1 MGKFIEKNGRSL
13 MKEVTKEHL
22 LSAQSIFKFVKTSKY
37 YTSTFDIIRKNDH
50 TVLEIVRISH
60 CSRYLS
66 KPEVKSVTVIVR
78 GNDEEYIN
86 SENERSD
93 RIEVFEFLHELKL
106 DYYGVVKIFNEGVK
120 IGNKDYL
127 STIVPFEFRE
137 AKKMKL
143 YKNVSSEDLEK
154 ILKEGILPISK
165 TGNDNWEGNRRANNS
180 TEVVYLFNP
189 TSDVTSFTQYGDVVL
204 EVEVE
209 AYRNEIAPNDSNRGQ
224 YEEYIVAEVKP
235 EEIVG
240 VRYE

>member
-13 MKEVTKEHL
+13 MTDVTKEYL
-22 LSAQSIFKFVKTSKY
+22 LRAQSIFKFVKASRY
-37 YTSTFDIIRKNDH
+37 YTTTFDIIRKNDH

-66 KPEVKSVTVIVR
+66 KPEVKTVTVIVR
-78 GNDEEYIN
+78 GNDEEYVN
-86 SENERSD
+86 SEYERND
-93 RIEVFEFLHELKL
+93 RIYVFEFLHELKL
-106 DYYGVVKIFNEGVK
+106 DYYGVAKIFNEGVK
-120 IGNKDYL
+120 IGDKDYS

-189 TSDVTSFTQYGDVVL
+189 TSDITSFTQYGDVVL

-209 AYRNEIAPNDSNRGQ
+209 AYRNEIAPNDSNCGQ

-235 EEIVG
+235 EQIIG
-240 VRYE
+240 VRHE

>member
-1 MGKFIEKNGRSL
+1 MGKFIEKNGSYIIIEPS
-13 MKEVTKEHL
+13 KQEL
-22 LSAQSIFKFVKTSKY
+22 LSNVSCARYVKSSISRTL
-37 YTSTFDIIRKNDH
+37 TFDILRYNDRV
-50 TVLEIVRISH
+50 VLEIIKINHHNRFLDKPAVRE
-60 CSRYLS
+60 LS
-66 KPEVKSVTVIVR
+66 VVIK
-78 GNDEEYIN
+78 GDSEEYIN
-86 SENERSD
+86 TEYEWSD

-106 DYYGVVKIFNEGVK
+106 DYYGVAKIFNEGVK
-120 IGNKDYL
+120 IGDKDYS

-189 TSDVTSFTQYGDVVL
+189 TTDVTSFTQYGDVVL

-224 YEEYIVAEVKP
+224 YEEYIVAGVKP
-235 EEIVG
+235 EQIIG
-240 VRYE
+240 VRHE

>member
-1 MGKFIEKNGRSL
+1 MGKFIDKNGRSL
-13 MKEVTKEHL
+13 MVDVTKEHL
-22 LSAQSIFKFVKTSKY
+22 LRAQSIFKFVKASRY
-37 YTSTFDIIRKNDH
+37 YTTTFDIIRKNDH

-66 KPEVKSVTVIVR
+66 TPEVTTATVIVR
-78 GNDEEYIN
+78 GNDEEYVN
-86 SENERSD
+86 SEYEQND
-93 RIEVFEFLHELKL
+93 RIYVFEFLHELKL

-120 IGNKDYL
+120 IGDKDYS

-180 TEVVYLFNP
+180 AEVVYLFNP
-189 TSDVTSFTQYGDVVL
+189 TSEVKSFSQYGDVVL

-240 VRYE
+240 VVYE

>member
-1 MGKFIEKNGRSL
+1 MGKFIDKNGRSL
-13 MKEVTKEHL
+13 MIDVTKEYL
-22 LSAQSIFKFVKTSKY
+22 LRAQSIFKFVKTSKY

-50 TVLEIVRISH
+50 TVLEIVSISH

-66 KPEVKSVTVIVR
+66 KPEVKMVTVIVR
-78 GNDEEYIN
+78 GNDEEYVN
-86 SENERSD
+86 SEYEQND
-93 RIEVFEFLHELKL
+93 RITVFEFLHELKL

-120 IGNKDYL
+120 IGDKDYS

-189 TSDVTSFTQYGDVVL
+189 TSEVKSFTQYGDVVL

-235 EEIVG
+235 EQIIG
-240 VRYE
+240 VRHE

>member
-1 MGKFIEKNGRSL
+1 
-13 MKEVTKEHL
+13 MKELTKEEL
-22 LSAQSIFKFVKTSKY
+22 LRAQGDKEFVQHDDRRNIDITRVFNIIENEDSVDLKVTSIYHPNFYRT
-37 YTSTFDIIRKNDH
+37 
-50 TVLEIVRISH
+50 
-60 CSRYLS
+60 
-66 KPEVKSVTVIVR
+66 
-78 GNDEEYIN
+78 EEYQKEMVVTIKGDVEEYN
-86 SENERSD
+86 NPED
-93 RIEVFEFLHELKL
+93 DKLEVFYFLHELRL
-106 DYYGVVKIFNEGVK
+106 NHLNVVKIFDNGVK
-120 IGNKDYL
+120 VDNKDYS

-143 YKNVSSEDLEK
+143 YKNVSSDDLEK

-235 EEIVG
+235 EQIIG
-240 VRYE
+240 VRHE

>member
-1 MGKFIEKNGRSL
+1 
-13 MKEVTKEHL
+13 MKELTKEQL
-22 LSAQSIFKFVKTSKY
+22 LRAQGDKEFVKHDDRRGVDTTRVFKIIDNNDSVDLKMITIYHPNFYRSETSEKEIVVRIKGNVEEY
-37 YTSTFDIIRKNDH
+37 NNPEDDK
-50 TVLEIVRISH
+50 LEIF
-60 CSRYLS
+60 Y
-66 KPEVKSVTVIVR
+66 
-78 GNDEEYIN
+78 
-86 SENERSD
+86 
-93 RIEVFEFLHELKL
+93 FLHELRL
-106 DYYGVVKIFNEGVK
+106 NHYDVVRIFDNGVK
-120 IGNKDYL
+120 VDDKNYS

-189 TSDVTSFTQYGDVVL
+189 TSEVKSFTQYGDVVL

-224 YEEYIVAEVKP
+224 YEEYIVTEVKP
-235 EEIVG
+235 EEIIG

>member
-13 MKEVTKEHL
+13 MKEVTKERL
-22 LSAQSIFKFVKTSKY
+22 LRAQSIFKFVKASRY
-37 YTSTFDIIRKNDH
+37 YTTTFDIIRKNDH
-50 TVLEIVRISH
+50 TVLEMVSISH

-66 KPEVKSVTVIVR
+66 KPEVKMVTVIVR

-86 SENERSD
+86 SENEWSD
-93 RIEVFEFLHELKL
+93 RIDVFEFLHELKL
-106 DYYGVVKIFNEGVK
+106 DYYGVTKIFNGGVK
-120 IGNKDYL
+120 IGDKDYS

-137 AKKMKL
+137 SKKMKL

-189 TSDVTSFTQYGDVVL
+189 TTDGTSFTQYGDVVL

>member
-1 MGKFIEKNGRSL
+1 MGNYIKKDGRYILIEP
-13 MKEVTKEHL
+13 TKQEI
-22 LSAQSIFKFVKTSKY
+22 LSSALCARYVKSSRYETL
-37 YTSTFDIIRKNDH
+37 TFDI
-50 TVLEIVRISH
+50 
-60 CSRYLS
+60 SRYNDKVVLDIVKITHNNRFLD
-66 KPEVKSVTVIVR
+66 KPAVREVTVVIK
-78 GNDEEYIN
+78 GDSEEYIN
-86 SENERSD
+86 SESEWSD
-93 RIEVFEFLHELKL
+93 RIDVFEFLHELKL
-106 DYYGVVKIFNEGVK
+106 DYYGVAKIFNEGVK
-120 IGNKDYL
+120 IGDKDYS

-165 TGNDNWEGNRRANNS
+165 TGNDNWEGSRRANNS

-189 TSDVTSFTQYGDVVL
+189 TSEVKSFSQYGDVVL

-235 EEIVG
+235 EQIIG
-240 VRYE
+240 VKHE

>member
-1 MGKFIEKNGRSL
+1 MGKFIEKNGRYIVI
-13 MKEVTKEHL
+13 EPTKQEL
-22 LSAQSIFKFVKTSKY
+22 LDSVPCKRYVKSSRYETL
-37 YTSTFDIIRKNDH
+37 TFDIKRYSEKV
-50 TVLEIVRISH
+50 VLEMIQIIHLNRLLDKPAVRG
-60 CSRYLS
+60 
-66 KPEVKSVTVIVR
+66 VTVVIK
-78 GNDEEYIN
+78 GDSEEYIN
-86 SENERSD
+86 TEYEWSD
-93 RIEVFEFLHELKL
+93 RIDIFEFLHELKL
-106 DYYGVVKIFNEGVK
+106 DYYGVAKIFNEGVK
-120 IGNKDYL
+120 IGDKNYL

-143 YKNVSSEDLEK
+143 YKNVSSEDLDK

-189 TSDVTSFTQYGDVVL
+189 TSEVKSFTQYGDVVL

-209 AYRNEIAPNDSNRGQ
+209 AYRNEIASNDSNRGQ

-240 VRYE
+240 VRHE

>member
-1 MGKFIEKNGRSL
+1 MAKFIEKNGKSL

-22 LSAQSIFKFVKTSKY
+22 LRAQSIFKFVKTSKY
-37 YTSTFDIIRKNDH
+37 YTTTFDIIRKNDH

-66 KPEVKSVTVIVR
+66 TPEVTTATVIVR
-78 GNDEEYIN
+78 GNDEEYVN
-86 SENERSD
+86 SEYEQND
-93 RIEVFEFLHELKL
+93 RIYVFEFLHELKL

-120 IGNKDYL
+120 IGDKDYS

-189 TSDVTSFTQYGDVVL
+189 TSEVKSFTQYGDVVL

-209 AYRNEIAPNDSNRGQ
+209 AYRNEIAPNDSNRGM

-240 VRYE
+240 VRHE

>member
-1 MGKFIEKNGRSL
+1 MGKFIDKNGRSL
-13 MKEVTKEHL
+13 MIDVTKEHL
-22 LSAQSIFKFVKTSKY
+22 LRAQSIFKFVKASRY
-37 YTSTFDIIRKNDH
+37 YTTTFDIIRKNDH

-66 KPEVKSVTVIVR
+66 TPEVTTATVIVR
-78 GNDEEYIN
+78 GNDEEYVN
-86 SENERSD
+86 SEYEQND
-93 RIEVFEFLHELKL
+93 RIYVFEFLHELKL

-120 IGNKDYL
+120 IGDKDYS

-189 TSDVTSFTQYGDVVL
+189 TTDITSFTQYGDVVL

-235 EEIVG
+235 EQIIG
-240 VRYE
+240 VRHE

>member
-13 MKEVTKEHL
+13 MKEVTKEYL
-22 LSAQSIFKFVKTSKY
+22 LRAQSIFKFVKTSRY
-37 YTSTFDIIRKNDH
+37 YTTTFDIIRKNDH

-66 KPEVKSVTVIVR
+66 TPEVTTATVIVR
-78 GNDEEYIN
+78 GNDEEYVN
-86 SENERSD
+86 SEYEQND
-93 RIEVFEFLHELKL
+93 RIYVFEFLHELKL

-120 IGNKDYL
+120 IGDKDYS

-143 YKNVSSEDLEK
+143 YKNVSSDDLEK

-235 EEIVG
+235 EQIIG
-240 VRYE
+240 VRHE

>member
-1 MGKFIEKNGRSL
+1 MAKFIEKNGKSL
-13 MKEVTKEHL
+13 MKEVTKEYL

-50 TVLEIVRISH
+50 IVLEIVRISH

-66 KPEVKSVTVIVR
+66 TPEVKTVTVIVR
-78 GNDEEYIN
+78 GNDEEYVN
-86 SENERSD
+86 SEYERND
-93 RIEVFEFLHELKL
+93 RIYVFEFLHELKL
-106 DYYGVVKIFNEGVK
+106 DYYGVAKIFNEGVK
-120 IGNKDYL
+120 IGDKDYL

-209 AYRNEIAPNDSNRGQ
+209 AYRNEIAPNDSNRGM

-235 EEIVG
+235 EQIVG
-240 VRYE
+240 VVYE

>member
-1 MGKFIEKNGRSL
+1 MGNYIKKDGRYILIEP
-13 MKEVTKEHL
+13 TKQEI
-22 LSAQSIFKFVKTSKY
+22 LSSTSCARYVKSSRYETL
-37 YTSTFDIIRKNDH
+37 TFDI
-50 TVLEIVRISH
+50 
-60 CSRYLS
+60 SRYNDKVVLDIVKITHNNRFLD
-66 KPEVKSVTVIVR
+66 KPAVREVTAVIK
-78 GNDEEYIN
+78 GDSEEYIN
-86 SENERSD
+86 SESEWSD
-93 RIEVFEFLHELKL
+93 RIDVFEFLHELKL

-120 IGNKDYL
+120 IGDKDYL

-189 TSDVTSFTQYGDVVL
+189 TSEIKSFTQYGDVVL
-204 EVEVE
+204 EVEAE

-235 EEIVG
+235 EQIIG
-240 VRYE
+240 VRHE

>member
-1 MGKFIEKNGRSL
+1 VGRCIEKNGRYL
-13 MKEVTKEHL
+13 MKDVTKEEL
-22 LSAQSIFKFVKTSKY
+22 LREQTIFKFVKTSKY
-37 YTSTFDIIRKNDH
+37 YTDTFDIIRKNDH
-50 TVLEIVRISH
+50 TVVEIVSISH

-66 KPEVKSVTVIVR
+66 KPEVKTVTVIVR

-86 SENERSD
+86 SEYERDD

-106 DYYGVVKIFNEGVK
+106 DYYGVAKIFNEGVK
-120 IGNKDYL
+120 IGNKNYL

-143 YKNVSSEDLEK
+143 YKNVSSEDLDK

-189 TSDVTSFTQYGDVVL
+189 TSEVKSFTQYGDVVL

-235 EEIVG
+235 EQIVG

>member
-13 MKEVTKEHL
+13 MKEVTKERL
-22 LSAQSIFKFVKTSKY
+22 LRAQSIFKFVKASRY
-37 YTSTFDIIRKNDH
+37 YTTTFDIIRKNDH
-50 TVLEIVRISH
+50 TVLEMVSISH

-66 KPEVKSVTVIVR
+66 KPEVKMVSVIVR

-86 SENERSD
+86 SENEWSD
-93 RIEVFEFLHELKL
+93 RIDVFEFLHELKL
-106 DYYGVVKIFNEGVK
+106 DYYGVTKIFNGGVK
-120 IGNKDYL
+120 IGDKDYS

-137 AKKMKL
+137 SKKMKL

-189 TSDVTSFTQYGDVVL
+189 TTDVTSFTQYGDVVL

>member
-1 MGKFIEKNGRSL
+1 MGRFIDKNGRSL
-13 MKEVTKEHL
+13 MIDVTKEHL
-22 LSAQSIFKFVKTSKY
+22 LKAQSIFKFVKTSKY
-37 YTSTFDIIRKNDH
+37 YTTTFDIIRKNDH

-66 KPEVKSVTVIVR
+66 TPEVTTATVIVR
-78 GNDEEYIN
+78 GNDEEYVN
-86 SENERSD
+86 SEYEQND
-93 RIEVFEFLHELKL
+93 RIYVFEFLHELKL

-120 IGNKDYL
+120 IGDKDYS

-189 TSDVTSFTQYGDVVL
+189 TSEVKSFTQYGDVVL

-235 EEIVG
+235 EQIIG
-240 VRYE
+240 VKHE

>member
-1 MGKFIEKNGRSL
+1 MGNYIKKDGKYIIIKP
-13 MKEVTKEHL
+13 TKEEL
-22 LSAQSIFKFVKTSKY
+22 LNNASCARYVKSSRYRTL
-37 YTSTFDIIRKNDH
+37 TFDILRYNDRV
-50 TVLEIVRISH
+50 VLEIIKINHHNRFLDKPAVRE
-60 CSRYLS
+60 LS
-66 KPEVKSVTVIVR
+66 VVIK
-78 GNDEEYIN
+78 GDSEEYIN
-86 SENERSD
+86 TEYEWND

-106 DYYGVVKIFNEGVK
+106 DYYGVAKIFNEGVK
-120 IGNKDYL
+120 IGDKDYL

-189 TSDVTSFTQYGDVVL
+189 TSEVKSFTQYGNVVL

>member
-1 MGKFIEKNGRSL
+1 MGNYIKKDGRYILIEP
-13 MKEVTKEHL
+13 TKQEI
-22 LSAQSIFKFVKTSKY
+22 LSSASYARYVKSSRYETL
-37 YTSTFDIIRKNDH
+37 TFDI
-50 TVLEIVRISH
+50 
-60 CSRYLS
+60 SRYNDKVVLDIVKITHNNRFLD
-66 KPEVKSVTVIVR
+66 KPAVREVTVVIK
-78 GNDEEYIN
+78 GDSEEYIN
-86 SENERSD
+86 SESEWSD
-93 RIEVFEFLHELKL
+93 RIDVFEFLHELKL
-106 DYYGVVKIFNEGVK
+106 DYYGVAKIFNEGVK
-120 IGNKDYL
+120 IGDKDYL

-189 TSDVTSFTQYGDVVL
+189 TTDVTSFTQYGDVVL

-235 EEIVG
+235 EQIIG
-240 VRYE
+240 VRHE

>member
-1 MGKFIEKNGRSL
+1 MRKFIEKNGRSL
-13 MKEVTKEHL
+13 MIDVTKEYL
-22 LSAQSIFKFVKTSKY
+22 LDAQSIFKFVKTSKY
-37 YTSTFDIIRKNDH
+37 ETITFDIRRFNDRV
-50 TVLEIVRISH
+50 VLEMVNITH
-60 CSRYLS
+60 CSWYFK
-66 KPEVKSVTVIVR
+66 KPDIKMVTVVIR
-78 GNDEEYIN
+78 GNEEEYIN
-86 SENERSD
+86 SEYEWND
-93 RIEVFEFLHELKL
+93 RIVVFEFLHELKL
-106 DYYGVVKIFNEGVK
+106 DYYGVTNIFNEGVK
-120 IGNKDYL
+120 IGNKNYL

-137 AKKMKL
+137 PKKMKL
-143 YKNVSSEDLEK
+143 YKNVSSEDLDK

-189 TSDVTSFTQYGDVVL
+189 ISDVTSFTQYGDVVL

>member
-1 MGKFIEKNGRSL
+1 MAKFIEKNGRSL

-50 TVLEIVRISH
+50 VILEIVRISH

-106 DYYGVVKIFNEGVK
+106 DYYGVAKIFNEGVK
-120 IGNKDYL
+120 IGDKDYS

>member
-1 MGKFIEKNGRSL
+1 MAKFIEKNGRSL
-13 MKEVTKEHL
+13 MKDVTKEHL
-22 LSAQSIFKFVKTSKY
+22 LGAQSIFKFVKTSKY

-86 SENERSD
+86 SENEWSD

-137 AKKMKL
+137 AKRMKL

-189 TSDVTSFTQYGDVVL
+189 TAEVKSFTQYGDVVL

-224 YEEYIVAEVKP
+224 YEEYIIAEVKP
-235 EEIVG
+235 EQIVG

>member
-13 MKEVTKEHL
+13 MKEVTKEYL
-22 LSAQSIFKFVKTSKY
+22 LGAQSIFKFVKTSKY

-86 SENERSD
+86 SENEWSD

-106 DYYGVVKIFNEGVK
+106 DYYGVAKIFNEGVK
-120 IGNKDYL
+120 IGDKDYS

-165 TGNDNWEGNRRANNS
+165 TGNDNWDGNRRANNS

-224 YEEYIVAEVKP
+224 YEEYIVSEVKP
-235 EEIVG
+235 EQIIG
-240 VRYE
+240 VRHE

>member
-1 MGKFIEKNGRSL
+1 MGKFIDKNGRFL
-13 MKEVTKEHL
+13 MIDVTKEHL
-22 LSAQSIFKFVKTSKY
+22 LRAQSIFKFVKASRY
-37 YTSTFDIIRKNDH
+37 YTTTFDIIRKNDH

-66 KPEVKSVTVIVR
+66 KPEVKTVTVIVR
-78 GNDEEYIN
+78 GNDEEYVN
-86 SENERSD
+86 SEYERND
-93 RIEVFEFLHELKL
+93 RITVFEFLHELKL
-106 DYYGVVKIFNEGVK
+106 DYYEVVKIFNEGVK
-120 IGNKDYL
+120 IGDKDYS

-189 TSDVTSFTQYGDVVL
+189 TSEVKSFTQYGDVVL

-209 AYRNEIAPNDSNRGQ
+209 AYRNEIAPNDSNRDM

>member
-1 MGKFIEKNGRSL
+1 MGKYIEKNGRYL
-13 MKEVTKEHL
+13 MIDVTKEEL
-22 LSAQSIFKFVKTSKY
+22 LRKQTIFKFVKTSKY
-37 YTSTFDIIRKNDH
+37 ETITFDIVRKNDH
-50 TVLEIVRISH
+50 VVLEIVNITH

-66 KPEVKSVTVIVR
+66 KPTVNMFTVIVR

-86 SENERSD
+86 SENERGD
-93 RIEVFEFLHELKL
+93 RIDVFEFLHELKL
-106 DYYGVVKIFNEGVK
+106 NYYGVVKIFNEGVK

-189 TSDVTSFTQYGDVVL
+189 TSEVKSFTQYGDVVL

-235 EEIVG
+235 EQIVG

>member
-1 MGKFIEKNGRSL
+1 
-13 MKEVTKEHL
+13 MKELTKEQL
-22 LSAQSIFKFVKTSKY
+22 LRAQGNKEFVKHDDRRNVNITRVFSIIENEDSVGLKVTSIYHPNFYRTEKY
-37 YTSTFDIIRKNDH
+37 QKEMVVTIKGNFEEYNNPEDDK
-50 TVLEIVRISH
+50 LEIF
-60 CSRYLS
+60 Y
-66 KPEVKSVTVIVR
+66 
-78 GNDEEYIN
+78 
-86 SENERSD
+86 
-93 RIEVFEFLHELKL
+93 FLHELRL
-106 DYYGVVKIFNEGVK
+106 NHYNVVKIFDNGVK
-120 IGNKDYL
+120 VNNKDYS

-189 TSDVTSFTQYGDVVL
+189 TTDVTSFTQYGDVVL

>member
-13 MKEVTKEHL
+13 MKEVTKEYL
-22 LSAQSIFKFVKTSKY
+22 LRAQSIFKFVKTSRY
-37 YTSTFDIIRKNDH
+37 YTTTFDIIRKNDH

-66 KPEVKSVTVIVR
+66 TPEVTTATVIVR
-78 GNDEEYIN
+78 GNDEEYVN
-86 SENERSD
+86 SEYEQND
-93 RIEVFEFLHELKL
+93 RIYVFEFLHELKL

-120 IGNKDYL
+120 IGDKDYS

-235 EEIVG
+235 EQIIG
-240 VRYE
+240 VRHE

>member
-1 MGKFIEKNGRSL
+1 M
-13 MKEVTKEHL
+13 
-22 LSAQSIFKFVKTSKY
+22 
-37 YTSTFDIIRKNDH
+37 
-50 TVLEIVRISH
+50 
-60 CSRYLS
+60 
-66 KPEVKSVTVIVR
+66 VTVIVR

-86 SENERSD
+86 SENEWSD
-93 RIEVFEFLHELKL
+93 RIDLFEFLHELKL
-106 DYYGVVKIFNEGVK
+106 DYYGVAKIFNEGVK
-120 IGNKDYL
+120 IGDKDYS

-189 TSDVTSFTQYGDVVL
+189 TSEVKSFTQYGDVVL

-224 YEEYIVAEVKP
+224 YEEYIVSEVKP

>member
-1 MGKFIEKNGRSL
+1 MGKFIDKNGRSL
-13 MKEVTKEHL
+13 MIDVTKEHL
-22 LSAQSIFKFVKTSKY
+22 LRAQLIFKFVKTSKY
-37 YTSTFDIIRKNDH
+37 YTTTFDIIRKNDH

-66 KPEVKSVTVIVR
+66 TPEVTTATVIVR
-78 GNDEEYIN
+78 GNDEEYVN
-86 SENERSD
+86 SEYEQND
-93 RIEVFEFLHELKL
+93 RIYVFEFLHELKL

-120 IGNKDYL
+120 IGDKDYS

-189 TSDVTSFTQYGDVVL
+189 TSEVKSFTQYGDVVL

-224 YEEYIVAEVKP
+224 YEEYIVTEVKP
-235 EEIVG
+235 EQIVG
-240 VRYE
+240 VRHE

>member
-1 MGKFIEKNGRSL
+1 MGNYIKKDGRYIIIEP
-13 MKEVTKEHL
+13 TKQEL
-22 LSAQSIFKFVKTSKY
+22 LDSASCARYVKSSRYRTF
-37 YTSTFDIIRKNDH
+37 TFDIIRYNDKV
-50 TVLEIVRISH
+50 VLEILKINHHSRFSDKPTVR
-60 CSRYLS
+60 
-66 KPEVKSVTVIVR
+66 EMTVVIK
-78 GNDEEYIN
+78 GDSEEYID
-86 SENERSD
+86 SEYEWSD
-93 RIEVFEFLHELKL
+93 RIDVFEFLHELKL
-106 DYYGVVKIFNEGVK
+106 DYYGVAKIFNDGVK
-120 IGNKDYL
+120 IGDKDYS

-189 TSDVTSFTQYGDVVL
+189 TTDVTSFTQYGDVVL

-224 YEEYIVAEVKP
+224 YEEYIVTEVKP
-235 EEIVG
+235 EQIVG
-240 VRYE
+240 MRYE

>member
-13 MKEVTKEHL
+13 MKEVTKEYL
-22 LSAQSIFKFVKTSKY
+22 LRAQSIFKFVKTSRY
-37 YTSTFDIIRKNDH
+37 YTTTFDIIRKNDH

-66 KPEVKSVTVIVR
+66 TPEVTTATVIVR
-78 GNDEEYIN
+78 GNDEEYVN
-86 SENERSD
+86 SEYEQND
-93 RIEVFEFLHELKL
+93 RIYVFKFLHELKL

-120 IGNKDYL
+120 IGDKDYS

-189 TSDVTSFTQYGDVVL
+189 TTDVTSFTQYGDVVL

-209 AYRNEIAPNDSNRGQ
+209 AYKNEIAPNDSNRGQ